1 MVPWRTKETDPTV
14 NRAQKSARD
23 AAEWMPSHHRAWFAA
38 RVIQVKLEYG
48 LTVDPAERD
57 ALEALLAGGGAQ
69 LNCVN

>member
-1 MVPWRTKETDPTV
+1 MKFVLQEPGRLLIADPV
-14 NRAQKSARD
+14 
-23 AAEWMPSHHRAWFAA
+23 AEWMPARHGAWFAE

-48 LTVDPAERD
+48 LTIDPAERN

>member
-1 MVPWRTKETDPTV
+1 MAMPTPLPV
-14 NRAQKSARD
+14 TPPRS
-23 AAEWMPSHHRAWFAA
+23 WMPTHHGAWFAE

-69 LNCVN
+69 LNCVD